1 MKRLARGVAS
11 EERLV
16 VRVRC
21 GRGVWQSIC
30 VAQQSGTLGGPT
42 RVFKITRLNA
52 LAIAFG
58 KRQHRICEVK
68 GARGYARPNMLIA
81 IHRVDAVIRSILLDS
96 CG

>member
-1 MKRLARGVAS
+1 MKRLVGGVAS

-16 VRVRC
+16 SRCSVAEVC
-21 GRGVWQSIC
+21 GRYVWHSKG
-30 VAQQSGTLGGPT
+30 GTT
-42 RVFKITRLNA
+42 HVFKIARLNA

-68 GARGYARPNMLIA
+68 GARGYARTNVLIA
-81 IHRVDAVIRSILLDS
+81 IHRVDAGIESIHLGC